1 MFVSKWYS
9 PVYGRRRFFEPPDK
23 RIQFLFCHRS
33 ARIGN
38 PHRKGGCR
46 LPIPQQVMDASGLAL
61 EEHAN
66 ASDGSYRLDHKDLW
80 ASPRYNL
87 FRIDGSRTHNI

>member
-1 MFVSKWYS
+1 MDDDAFLNLLIKEYNSCFVTALPASDYS
-9 PVYGRRRFFEPPDK
+9 
-23 RIQFLFCHRS
+23 
-33 ARIGN
+33 GN

>member
-1 MFVSKWYS
+1 
-9 PVYGRRRFFEPPDK
+9 
-23 RIQFLFCHRS
+23 
-33 ARIGN
+33 
-38 PHRKGGCR
+38 
-46 LPIPQQVMDASGLAL
+46 MDASGLAL